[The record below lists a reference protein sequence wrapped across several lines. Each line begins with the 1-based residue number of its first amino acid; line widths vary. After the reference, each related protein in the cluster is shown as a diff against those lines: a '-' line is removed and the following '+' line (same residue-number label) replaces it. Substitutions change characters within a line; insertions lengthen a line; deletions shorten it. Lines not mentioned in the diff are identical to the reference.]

1 MDNSSIP
8 QTVSIFPGL
17 ELSDIPII
25 YLAVTLVI
33 SAVAMR
39 FARALLSK
47 SNPLPPGPRP
57 LPLIGNLHQHPSQPW
72 GRYKEWHQ
80 TYGPIIS
87 FKLGQRTIIMLGSQ
101 KVVKDLSKKGYLY
114 SSRPR
119 MIVLGEYMF
128 GGMVGGLMP
137 INSHWKAL
145 HKLTVSVLSRQFIK
159 TNNHMQDSQSAL
171 MVSELL
177 RTQSQLSCF
186 RAFASNT
193 VKLLAYGQQTELER
207 PEAGDSALVENLL
220 FDIVNAIS
228 LGTFIVELYP
238 WLDYLPATFSR
249 FKRTACMYQK
259 QILEV
264 WSLRARTALQQP
276 DTGNWTQIIYENK
289 PDNITWEQFVYIIFE
304 LEAAGTITTP
314 LSLNILTLAAIQ
326 NPASVKK
333 IQAELD
339 AVVGCSRMPGF
350 DDRSQLPYLNAF
362 ILETSRYHT
371 FAPLGLPH
379 AALEEGEYMG
389 YRIPTDALIFSNQQ
403 LLNMDESTYFDPMIF
418 RPERWIDDPELPPP
432 SVFGFGRRSCPG
444 ANFANDSVYIAAA
457 RLFWAFDITQAKSD
471 QGTSRVNTMI
481 FMPSVEGIAFKIR
494 SASHQAVVE
503 KPLGEA

>member
-8 QTVSIFPGL
+8 KAVSVFPGL

-25 YLAVTLVI
+25 YLAVMLVVP
-33 SAVAMR
+33 AVAMR
-39 FARALLSK
+39 LARALLSK

-101 KVVKDLSKKGYLY
+101 KVVKDFSKKGYLY

-145 HKLTVSVLSRQFIK
+145 HKLTVSVLSRQIIK
-159 TNNHMQDSQSAL
+159 TNNHVQDLQSAL

-177 RTQSQLSCF
+177 KTQSHSSCF

-193 VKLLAYGQQTELER
+193 VKTLAYGQQTEPER
-207 PEAGDSALVENLL
+207 PEADDSALVENLL
-220 FDIVNAIS
+220 FEI
-228 LGTFIVELYP
+228 
-238 WLDYLPATFSR
+238 
-249 FKRTACMYQK
+249 
-259 QILEV
+259 ILEV
-264 WSLRARTALQQP
+264 WSLRARSALQHP
-276 DTGNWTQIIYENK
+276 DSRNWTQIIYENK
-289 PDNITWEQFVYIIFE
+289 PENITWEQFVYIIFE
-304 LEAAGTITTP
+304 LETAGTITTP

-403 LLNMDESTYFDPMIF
+403 LLNMDESTYFDPRIF

-444 ANFANDSVYIAAA
+444 ANFANDSVYIAVA
-457 RLFWAFDITQAKSD
+457 RLLWAFHITQVESD

-494 SASHQAVVE
+494 SASHQAVLE